1 MEPESQPIARST
13 SEPVSGRDVRTSFAI
28 ASRFYKWRV
37 PYPANLFESA
47 CRLLKLD
54 RDSAVLDVCCG
65 SGDLAVGFANHVG
78 RVAGL
83 DFSERMLALAPR
95 HERVDYI
102 RHDINTLPVPEIL
115 QQVRFD
121 CFAIGRAIHW
131 IDEGALAQVTEQNLK
146 REGCILICGS
156 GFSDK
161 TK

>member
-1 MEPESQPIARST
+1 
-13 SEPVSGRDVRTSFAI
+13 
-28 ASRFYKWRV
+28 
-37 PYPANLFESA
+37 
-47 CRLLKLD
+47 
-54 RDSAVLDVCCG
+54 
-65 SGDLAVGFANHVG
+65 
-78 RVAGL
+78 
-83 DFSERMLALAPR
+83 MLALAPR

-161 TK
+161 TKWIAAFRNLKEAYSHDEGEKDHKGNRKLGRIGFQFQKEMYAMALYLVDGKLQGAVISWMTIYRR